1 MFAPSYCTRRGER
14 RRRRPVSHTVCFLKW
29 LLFVPLRLTAAA
41 AVAAVV
47 AQLIDYLYT
56 GAKEEKKEGEQ
67 TRNKLGKNDR
77 SFLGF
82 AS

>member
-1 MFAPSYCTRRGER
+1 M
-14 RRRRPVSHTVCFLKW
+14 
-29 LLFVPLRLTAAA
+29 
-41 AVAAVV
+41 AAVV